1 MFTEEYIKHHKTTA
15 LLAYPLC
22 LSQLGQ
28 IMVGV
33 VDTAMVGH
41 LGTIPQ
47 AAVALANSVFMA
59 VLVFGI
65 GVSFGIT
72 PMVAIADS
80 NKNEHESA
88 LLLKNGLLVNVF
100 TGIVLFAFLYFATP
114 LMKDLGEPTNI
125 VSLAIPFFSVLLFSM
140 IPLSFFFTFKQ
151 FAEGLS
157 RTRIAMLISIA
168 GNILNVILNYI
179 FIFGKCGM
187 APMGIMGSCWASFY
201 ARVFMAIG
209 MFLYVFYDAY
219 FKPYWKNFFSDEAFY
234 SIPLIRKIIGI
245 GVPTG
250 FQFVFEV
257 ATFSFAAI
265 MTGWIGAV
273 PLAAHQ
279 IALSIAAITY
289 MVASGLGAASCVR
302 IGNQFGLKNK
312 KSIQHV
318 GFSSYFMVICFM
330 TCSAILFILFRNK
343 LPLIF
348 TNDPNVISV
357 ASSLL
362 VIAAFFQLSD
372 GIQVVGLGLLRG
384 MKDVK
389 IPTLITFIAY
399 WAIGLPCSYLLAFKF
414 GMGVQ
419 GVWYGLLLGLTAS
432 AGLLFLRF
440 KHILKGIKA
449 TA

>member
-1 MFTEEYIKHHKTTA
+1 MFTKEYLSHHKKTA
-15 LLAYPLC
+15 SLAYPLC

-41 LGTIPQ
+41 LGTIQQ

-59 VLVFGI
+59 ILVFGI
-65 GVSFGIT
+65 GVSYGIT
-72 PMVAIADS
+72 PLVAIADS
-80 NKNEHESA
+80 HKNEKECAH
-88 LLLKNGLLVNVF
+88 LLKNGLLVNVF
-100 TGIVLFAFLYFATP
+100 TGIVLFIFLYLATP
-114 LMKDLGEPTNI
+114 LMKNLGEPTHI

-140 IPLSFFFTFKQ
+140 IPLSFFFSFKQ

-157 RTRIAMLISIA
+157 RTRIAMLISVA
-168 GNILNVILNYI
+168 GNIVNIILNYI

-187 APMGIMGSCWASFY
+187 APMGIMGSCWASFIS
-201 ARVFMAIG
+201 RVFMAIG

-219 FKPYWKNFFSDEAFY
+219 FKPYWKNFFSDEASF
-234 SIPLIRKIIGI
+234 SMPLIRKILGIGI
-245 GVPTG
+245 PTG

-257 ATFSFAAI
+257 ATFAIAAI

-289 MVASGLGAASCVR
+289 MVASGLGAAACVR
-302 IGNQFGLKNK
+302 IGNQFGLKSK
-312 KSIQHV
+312 KNMHQV
-318 GFSSYFMVICFM
+318 GFSAYFMVICFM
-330 TCSAILFILFRNK
+330 LCSAILLILLRNI
-343 LPLIF
+343 LPIIF
-348 TNDPNVISV
+348 TNDPKVIAVS
-357 ASSLL
+357 SSLL

-399 WAIGLPCSYLLAFKF
+399 WAIGLPCSYVLAFKF
-414 GMGVQ
+414 GLGVQ

-440 KHILKGIKA
+440 RHVLKS
-449 TA
+449 